1 MKFFFIK
8 RRRKTTLSV
17 FLFFL
22 FFEWVGGGVNRNL
35 KNIIFLLK
43 ISVTIYIKDVVY
55 VISKYIRFPVCKAI
69 VSIFQV
75 SFKLYR

>member
-8 RRRKTTLSV
+8 RRRKTTKCFTFIL
-17 FLFFL
+17 FLFF
-22 FFEWVGGGVNRNL
+22 FFFFFFLERGGVNRNL
-35 KNIIFLLK
+35 KNIILLLK
-43 ISVTIYIKDVVY
+43 ISVTIYIEDVVY

-75 SFKLYR
+75 

>member
-22 FFEWVGGGVNRNL
+22 FFEWVGGVNRNL

-75 SFKLYR
+75 SFKLY

>member
-1 MKFFFIK
+1 M
-8 RRRKTTLSV
+8 
-17 FLFFL
+17 
-22 FFEWVGGGVNRNL
+22 GGGVNRNL

-75 SFKLYR
+75 SFKLY